1 MHPLIARLIS
11 LAAAISLF
19 SACSGSGGGGG
30 GTPPT
35 SSPGGGGGGFSQAD
49 FTCPTA
55 DDATSVATNGAS
67 AEDLSRRS
75 VPRGIASGLYAP
87 GLLAV
92 TYSRTYA
99 VGNAAA
105 IASRET
111 ALGAQQV
118 SSFDYAALGHV
129 THILRITPSLTQ
141 SVISSL
147 HSQQGVVSV
156 AQVAL
161 RQTLTVTGPYFPND
175 PYFKGFSEGPPYY
188 ETSSVPGQWDAHATK
203 LEYAFAY
210 SQSGNTVAANANAL
224 GRSSVAIAMIDTG
237 QDTAHPELVGK
248 VTRQRCYVTNPN
260 GAQSVSDFTT
270 DPQGHGTDTA
280 GIAADNLGNG
290 VGFTGAGGNIVIFGY
305 RVFPTPDSYSVCSNE
320 NSTDPSCS
328 ATTADIASA
337 IDDAVTA
344 GAKVI
349 SMSLGGGGCNGGVD
363 EDPTEGDAVENAI
376 AHDVVVVAA
385 AGNAG
390 SSSLDA
396 PGCDAGVIAVG
407 ATGLDDGTPDGASA
421 TGGNAGGTS
430 STPVEYLASYSNYE
444 SGSTNN
450 TVRSTTSWGIVAP
463 GGDPYCPGGTG
474 GECATNATPDD
485 LHWIENIWPSAAD
498 LYASQ
503 DDGSCESDY
512 PADNQTGTIDCR
524 ILIAG
529 TSMATPR
536 VAGAAALLISVNAAL
551 ASPAA
556 VRAELCDYA
565 DDLKDPSADPHQG
578 CGRLNV
584 YTSMAHALSDS
595 SPPTPIP

>member
-1 MHPLIARLIS
+1 MHPFIARLVS
-11 LAAAISLF
+11 FAAALSLL

-35 SSPGGGGGGFSQAD
+35 SSPGGGGGYNQAD

-55 DDATSVATNGAS
+55 DDTTSVATNGAS
-67 AEDLSRRS
+67 AENLSRKSAPRS
-75 VPRGIASGLYAP
+75 AASAQYLP
-87 GLLAV
+87 GLITV
-92 TYSRTYA
+92 VYDRPYA

-105 IASRET
+105 IGSRES
-111 ALGAQQV
+111 ALGAEQV
-118 SSFDYAALGHV
+118 RSFDHAAIGHITHVLRVAPGNVENVIASLG
-129 THILRITPSLTQ
+129 
-141 SVISSL
+141 
-147 HSQQGVVSV
+147 SQPGVVRV
-156 AQVAL
+156 TQVAL
-161 RQTLTVTGPYFPND
+161 RHTMTVTGPYFPND

-203 LEYAFAY
+203 AEYAFAY
-210 SQSGNTVAANANAL
+210 SQSGNTVAANSNAL
-224 GRSSVAIAMIDTG
+224 GSSSVAIAMIDTG
-237 QDTAHPELVGK
+237 QDTAHPELAGK
-248 VTRQRCYVTNPN
+248 VTRQRCYITNPN

-290 VGFTGAGGNIVIFGY
+290 VGFTGAGGNVVIFGY

-328 ATTADIASA
+328 ADPVDIGSA
-337 IDDAVTA
+337 IDDAVNA

-349 SMSLGGGGCNGGVD
+349 SISLGGGGCNGGVD
-363 EDPTEGDAVENAI
+363 EDAAEGDAVENAI
-376 AHDVVVVAA
+376 AHNVVVVAA
-385 AGNAG
+385 AGNDG
-390 SSSLDA
+390 VNTLEA
-396 PGCDAGVIAVG
+396 PACDTGVIAVG
-407 ATGLDDGTPDGASA
+407 ATGLDDGTPDGVSA

-430 STPVEYLASYSNYE
+430 TTPVEYLASYSNYV
-444 SGSTNN
+444 SGSANN
-450 TVRSTTSWGIVAP
+450 TVRSAASWGIVAP
-463 GGDPYCPGGTG
+463 GGDPYCPTADT
-474 GECATNATPDD
+474 GECAPNATPDD

-512 PADNQTGTIDCR
+512 PADNGTGTIDCR

-536 VAGAAALLISVNAAL
+536 VAGAAALLISVNGAL

-556 VRAELCDYA
+556 MRAELCDYA

-584 YTSMAHALSDS
+584 YTSMAHALSDP

>member
-1 MHPLIARLIS
+1 MHPFIVRVASVATALS
-11 LAAAISLF
+11 LL
-19 SACSGSGGGGG
+19 SACNGSGGGGG

-35 SSPGGGGGGFSQAD
+35 SSPGGGGGGYTQAD

-55 DDATSVATNGAS
+55 DDTSSVVTNGAG
-67 AEDLSRRS
+67 EDLSRKS
-75 VPRGIASGLYAP
+75 APRGIASALYAP
-87 GLLAV
+87 GLVAV
-92 TYSRTYA
+92 SYNRTYA
-99 VGNAAA
+99 SANSAA

-118 SSFDYAALGHV
+118 RSFDYAALGHV
-129 THILRITPSLTQ
+129 THILRIIPSLTQ

-147 HSQQGVVSV
+147 HSQAGVVSV
-156 AQVAL
+156 SQIAL
-161 RQTLTVTGPYFPND
+161 RRPTTVAAPYFPND
-175 PYFKGFSEGPPYY
+175 PYFKGFGPGAPYY
-188 ETSSVPGQWDAHATK
+188 ETSSIPGEWDAHATK

-210 SQSGNTVAANANAL
+210 SQSGNTVAANSNAL
-224 GRSSVAIAMIDTG
+224 GSSSVAIAMIDTG
-237 QDTAHPELVGK
+237 QDTAHPELAGK
-248 VTRQRCYVTNPN
+248 VTRQRCYITNPS
-260 GAQSVSDFTT
+260 GSQSTSDFTT

-290 VGFTGAGGNIVIFGY
+290 VGFTGAGGNVVIFGY
-305 RVFPTPDSYSVCSNE
+305 RVFPTPDSYTTCSNE

-328 ATTADIASA
+328 ASTADIASA
-337 IDDAVTA
+337 IDDAVNA

-376 AHDVVVVAA
+376 AHNVVVVAA

-396 PGCDAGVIAVG
+396 PGCDTGVLAVG
-407 ATGLDDGTPDGASA
+407 ATGLDDGTANGTSA

-430 STPVEYLASYSNYE
+430 TTPVEYFASYSNYV
-444 SGSTNN
+444 SGSANN
-450 TVRSTTSWGIVAP
+450 TVRSPASWGIVAP
-463 GGDPYCPGGTG
+463 GGDPYCPTDTTG
-474 GECATNATPDD
+474 DCGSTSDD

-498 LYASQ
+498 LYATQ

-512 PADNQTGTIDCR
+512 PADDQTGTIDCR

-556 VRAELCDYA
+556 MRAALCDYA
-565 DDLKDPSADPHQG
+565 DDLKDPTSDPHQG

-584 YTSMAHALSDS
+584 YTSMAHALSDP
-595 SPPTPIP
+595 SPPAPVP